1 MWTKSLPRCYYCG
14 EEYDFE
20 NPCLKIAAEVG
31 FYERTLRVAPSTA
44 KEPRGQEEVGENCR
58 KDDEEQNIFSHD
70 DDETRIDF

>member
-31 FYERTLRVAPSTA
+31 FYERTLQVAPSTA
-44 KEPRGQEEVGENCR
+44 KEPRGPEEVRGNLEGG
-58 KDDEEQNIFSHD
+58 DDEE
-70 DDETRIDF
+70 RISFLMTTMSLT